1 MAAATHRM
9 TTATEDP
16 KEQAVVLRMAERG
29 FRLFPIEERGKRPLI
44 ERWPGRATCDAES
57 LRGWMQ
63 EYPGC
68 NWGVACGPLSGVFVL
83 DVDGDEGQAAIRS
96 LSERHGYDW
105 METLRVKTARGMHL
119 YFCYPEGTA
128 IRNSTS
134 KLAPGLDIRATGGY
148 AVVPPSIHPSGHRY
162 LWEGEDVRIVPWRRP
177 SIEPSGC
184 PHILT

>member
-1 MAAATHRM
+1 
-9 TTATEDP
+9 
-16 KEQAVVLRMAERG
+16 
-29 FRLFPIEERGKRPLI
+29 
-44 ERWPGRATCDAES
+44 
-57 LRGWMQ
+57 MQ

-134 KLAPGLDIRATGGY
+134 KLLYTSDAADEEDSVDLGG
-148 AVVPPSIHPSGHRY
+148 R
-162 LWEGEDVRIVPWRRP
+162 RI
-177 SIEPSGC
+177 IKK
-184 PHILT
+184 